1 MATSGK
7 KASMGAAVGLIA
19 AGAGIAAYYFL
30 YLSKAE
36 EDTPAEDIPDNNEA
50 VPEEEEPKEVSS
62 NHNLVVT
69 ENIDDLQNEVDACG
83 KTPPSTLVV
92 EEMVTKKAAAAA
104 FIGQK
109 LNQNVHFQKFN
120 QNKGLDVSKEVEV
133 KETVEDVKEPEVI
146 EKKSDSNIELVKVVA
161 SDIVTNLSPI
171 VTKEQDQDHELVT
184 SNLSSFVTV
193 TNDNLQDTNGA
204 TAINEEADPLDLEV
218 AETGKG
224 SDEFVEKERC
234 HSPSTAQIDTE
245 VQVNSVEEVKKR
257 SISPEQEAFK
267 KVLKTSSPSPVK
279 ETSPVKDTSPPLM
292 EDEKDE
298 SRSKSSSPEITE
310 IEKISSSEE
319 EEEEEEVSPLRE
331 EKSESPEIEKQ
342 KSPSPPEKSPVP
354 PVPPGNSLV
363 HGAKLDESNGT
374 KNVELGKKIEGKL
387 DVLTFDSDDEEEVKT
402 DPALQKIVPEKD
414 QNKSLPIEKSP
425 SPVKQPKRSQKFMS
439 PVKEKSP
446 SPLKMVVTA
455 ESPVQSPGPAG
466 DQNSPISPSESPEK
480 KQDTPP
486 RTSSPEKE
494 PSPQIELRPRSMY
507 RIPTVPSM
515 KSLKSMES
523 SVESIDN
530 FVKSPSFESPTT
542 ESAVK
547 SPEGLSKTNSL
558 EVRSPSPLTVSK
570 SLTTATATKRSA
582 SSDYEESSED
592 NNIKSDSDDSEAG
605 SDSAATGSGKTGRH
619 SAVTGS
625 DSVAAAVSKEKK
637 SAATGSDSVAAA
649 SGSDNDETNSTSG
662 SEDNSGSSEESA
674 SESSSSS
681 DEDK

>member
-1 MATSGK
+1 
-7 KASMGAAVGLIA
+7 MG
-19 AGAGIAAYYFL
+19 
-30 YLSKAE
+30 
-36 EDTPAEDIPDNNEA
+36 
-50 VPEEEEPKEVSS
+50 
-62 NHNLVVT
+62 
-69 ENIDDLQNEVDACG
+69 DDLQNEVDACG
-83 KTPPSTLVV
+83 KTPPSTPVV

-161 SDIVTNLSPI
+161 SNIVTNLSPI

-234 HSPSTAQIDTE
+234 NSPSTAQIDTE

-267 KVLKTSSPSPVK
+267 KVLKTSSP
-279 ETSPVKDTSPPLM
+279 VKDTSPTLM

-319 EEEEEEVSPLRE
+319 E
-331 EKSESPEIEKQ
+331 
-342 KSPSPPEKSPVP
+342 
-354 PVPPGNSLV
+354 
-363 HGAKLDESNGT
+363 
-374 KNVELGKKIEGKL
+374 
-387 DVLTFDSDDEEEVKT
+387 EEEVKT

-486 RTSSPEKE
+486 RTS
-494 PSPQIELRPRSMY
+494 SPQIELRPRSMY

-649 SGSDNDETNSTSG
+649 SGSDKNETNSTSG

>member
-83 KTPPSTLVV
+83 KTPPSTPVV

-161 SDIVTNLSPI
+161 SNIVTNLSPI

-267 KVLKTSSPSPVK
+267 KVLKTSSP
-279 ETSPVKDTSPPLM
+279 VKDTSPPLM

-310 IEKISSSEE
+310 IEKISSSEEEE

-592 NNIKSDSDDSEAG
+592 SEAG
-605 SDSAATGSGKTGRH
+605 SDSAATGS
-619 SAVTGS
+619 
-625 DSVAAAVSKEKK
+625 DSVAAAVSKDKK

-649 SGSDNDETNSTSG
+649 PGSNNDETNSTSG
-662 SEDNSGSSEESA
+662 SEDNSGSSEESG